1 MELME
6 WWKTALSKRICK
18 NSSVLH
24 INISVINSS
33 YGCFVVAFVGLL
45 AASENAKYVDFGVQ
59 CATGKC
65 NGVCGCTLESPA
77 ASFLTRALTCNCSLH

>member
-1 MELME
+1 MQVLAMELME

-45 AASENAKYVDFGVQ
+45 AASENAKYVDLGVYSVPQ
-59 CATGKC
+59 ENVMVYVVAHL
-65 NGVCGCTLESPA
+65 NHLPRFS
-77 ASFLTRALTCNCSLH
+77 